1 MASKSLCLAGLVALA
16 SVTCPARAEPT
27 GDVLLAAGATYR
39 HVTRVDLAQ
48 IGGSDDHGSDG
59 DQSPGSLSAE
69 IGAGLLFR
77 PGFELRGSAW
87 LGVGGLALAHVEER
101 YFDSGPE
108 QIGSSLTV
116 GAGGSARYAPALT
129 PGVRAFVG
137 PAVDWKRLTAAS
149 PAGSAHLELVG
160 VGLDAGLRFRTS
172 AATSKLGGH
181 LELTFAARRELP
193 VAVWVG
199 RSRTDVLF
207 SGVESAGDP
216 VYSIGMGAAYVMTFN
231 DAL

>member
-149 PAGSAHLELVG
+149 PAGSAHLEL
-160 VGLDAGLRFRTS
+160 
-172 AATSKLGGH
+172 
-181 LELTFAARRELP
+181 TFAARRELP

-216 VYSIGMGAAYVMTFN
+216 VYSIGMGAAYVMSFN